1 MPRIEP
7 GDCWMRSENATC
19 VLCTLFVALIVRL
32 AYAAATTLTKF
43 RLKRSKPSRTEKT
56 RMKKKCFNFNFFS
69 CLRQKNGNEDASD
82 ETETETCSEN
92 DLEPKIDVFCWN
104 ICYLALQQTNI
115 FFAHDEKKY
124 FISQNFDIRSS
135 LIYHQVMDGLWWWQ
149 CRWHDWSKGRG
160 VQVLALSIFSYLILV
175 VVAHK

>member
-7 GDCWMRSENATC
+7 GGCWMRSENAAC
-19 VLCTLFVALIVRL
+19 VLFTVFVALMVRL
-32 AYAAATTLTKF
+32 ACAAATTLTKF

-56 RMKKKCFNFNFFS
+56 RLKKNVLTSTFF
-69 CLRQKNGNEDASD
+69 LVWGKKNRNEDASD

-124 FISQNFDIRSS
+124 FISQNFDIRNS
-135 LIYHQVMDGLWWWQ
+135 LIYHQLMEGLWWWQ
-149 CRWHDWSKGRG
+149 CRWQDWSKGRG
-160 VQVLALSIFSYLILV
+160 VQVLALSIF
-175 VVAHK
+175 